1 MNTFETI
8 MIYAFAFLL
17 VAPHLGMVLAVIW
30 TIVSPPL
37 AKSKKNTNTTAGQN
51 QNCSSTDLAQNHRR
65 LLRSNQHIHNA
76 HEQSHRMAQDAHDT
90 AVRDAWA
97 MHDNADYMAQC
108 AHNTAVEDHNY
119 AVDLNDHMMNDPGF
133 GCGTFF

>member
-1 MNTFETI
+1 MGIFETI

-17 VAPHLGMVLAVIW
+17 IAPHLGMVLAVIW
-30 TIVSPPL
+30 TILTPGV
-37 AKSKKNTNTTAGQN
+37 KQTKNPNSNTVHKQEHSTVIDTQN
-51 QNCSSTDLAQNHRR
+51 QRHR
-65 LLRSNQHIHNA
+65 LQSNQHMSDA
-76 HEQSHRMAQDAHDT
+76 HELAIRMAQEAHDT

-97 MHDNADYMAQC
+97 MHNNADSMAQS

-133 GCGTFF
+133 GCGPFF

>member
-1 MNTFETI
+1 MGIFETI

-17 VAPHLGMVLAVIW
+17 VAPHFGMVLAVIW
-30 TIVSPPL
+30 TILSPGV
-37 AKSKKNTNTTAGQN
+37 KKTKNTDGNPVRKQGHSTIINAEN
-51 QNCSSTDLAQNHRR
+51 QRR
-65 LLRSNQHIHNA
+65 LLQSNQYMSNA
-76 HEQSHRMAQDAHDT
+76 HEHATRMAQDAHDT

-97 MHDNADYMAQC
+97 MHDNADSMAQC

-119 AVDLNDHMMNDPGF
+119 AVDLNDHMMNDPGL